1 MSDDAIQS
9 VLQENR
15 QFPPSEAF
23 SADAHISS
31 DEQYQEM
38 WQRAKDDPDGFWGE
52 LARENLDWIEP
63 FDQVSAGD
71 MPATKWFTGGKLNVT
86 QNCLDRHLDNWRKN
100 KAAIIWEGEPGDTRV
115 LRYQDPVSYTHL
127 TLPTTPFV

>member
-15 QFPPSEAF
+15 QFPPAEAF

-38 WQRAKDDPDGFWGE
+38 WQRAKDDPDGSWGE

-63 FDQVSAGD
+63 FEQVSEGD
-71 MPATKWFTGGKLNVT
+71 MPDMSSDEIENHEYCPSGTTAIVT
-86 QNCLDRHLDNWRKN
+86 AKHIAAVGNHDRR
-100 KAAIIWEGEPGDTRV
+100 ER
-115 LRYQDPVSYTHL
+115 
-127 TLPTTPFV
+127 